1 MVEVPL
7 SSGGLMMNLLCN
19 KDRRRST
26 DFLFTEMIAFAFE
39 RVIIEVMGA
48 RDPGLPCSY
57 LPLSLPPAC

>member
-1 MVEVPL
+1 
-7 SSGGLMMNLLCN
+7 MNLLCN